1 MDKQLTKQK
10 NEFLGSGWAFPV
22 TFSIRTLELE
32 LTEYEQNI
40 NDSIKTILLTNQGER
55 CLESQFGSGLHNF
68 YFKKMDDTL
77 KGEIIDAVETSL
89 LDNEPRITVESVDV
103 VFSDIESGAVEVYID
118 YIYNQ
123 TNTRH
128 NYVFPFYLKE
138 GTSLN
143 F

>member
-1 MDKQLTKQK
+1 
-10 NEFLGSGWAFPV
+10 
-22 TFSIRTLELE
+22 
-32 LTEYEQNI
+32 
-40 NDSIKTILLTNQGER
+40 
-55 CLESQFGSGLHNF
+55 
-68 YFKKMDDTL
+68 MDDTL